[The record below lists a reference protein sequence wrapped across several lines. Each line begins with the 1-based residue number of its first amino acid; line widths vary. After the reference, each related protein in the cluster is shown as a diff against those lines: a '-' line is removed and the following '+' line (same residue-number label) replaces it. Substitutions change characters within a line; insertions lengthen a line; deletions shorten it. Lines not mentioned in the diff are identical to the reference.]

1 MTTDH
6 ETVAGRPTQREGLD
20 PRRWLTLIVLLL
32 AAFMNLLDISIV
44 NIAIPSIQRN
54 LHATYADVQW
64 ALAGYTLAYALV
76 LITGGRLG
84 DSFGRKRLFLIGVAG
99 FTVMS
104 ALCGAAASPGMLI
117 ACRVAQ
123 GAFGAIMI
131 PQVLSVIQVIFP
143 AAERIKALAAFGV
156 TAGLGTV
163 SGPLLGGLLTQHNLF
178 GLDWR
183 PIFLINV
190 PVGVLAFVASAVLVR
205 DSRAPRR
212 PRLDPGGVALISAAL
227 LALLYPLVQGRQ
239 LGWPTWTFVS
249 LAASLP
255 LFAAFVWYERA
266 KDRRDGSPLV
276 QLSLFGR
283 RSFAVGI
290 AIAVT
295 FFLGVT
301 SFALILTL
309 FLQVGFGFG
318 PLHAGLTFL
327 PFSGGVLV
335 SSGAA
340 ARLAP
345 RFGRGVT
352 MAGAAVMA
360 AAMAGL
366 IATVHHYGAAVT
378 TWEMVPALVAAGLG
392 MGAVL
397 APLADIVLDR
407 VPEQHAGS
415 ASGVFNTSLQLGASI
430 GVAVIG
436 VIFFGLLGS
445 QSAPAAAAVAP
456 QLRSELAAAHV
467 PAPVA
472 AHVATQ
478 FGDCLHARVVATD
491 PTVTPAACRLPG
503 GQAVPPAV
511 SHIVSAAGPA
521 AVRRDFAASV
531 ERTLWFQVGVF
542 GASFL
547 LMLAL
552 PRGAGRRRPE
562 AADAAAD
569 EDAEITETVAVTI
582 GGSHAYCT
590 TRRQRPHRQ
599 LPADL
604 GTGERSRG
612 DRSRPVA
619 SGADPGSGSDG
630 HQRPGHR
637 RERRRGSGIRCRRRS
652 VGARPARCEDA
663 GPARH
668 GRHSHRDRDGQARSP
683 ATHRRISRW
692 RVHRRRPGYQCC
704 REAHPAAAIREEL
717 RGHPADG
724 VRHRRQRAGLD
735 AGATADARQQAGHGK
750 LPSSSGLP
758 ATGRPADQP
767 RRRRAVHRRNAHAAQ
782 LGGRPTGDRVLTAQ
796 QATIAVGGNETWKR
810 VCGACEERR

>member
-1 MTTDH
+1 MTSDFDIRAAPPAAGEPPATDG
-6 ETVAGRPTQREGLD
+6 VPA
-20 PRRWLTLIVLLL
+20 PRRWLTLAVLLL

-54 LHATYADVQW
+54 LHASYADVQW

-84 DSFGRKRLFLIGVAG
+84 DTFGRKQLFMVGVAG

-104 ALCGAAASPGMLI
+104 ALCGAAQSSGMLI
-117 ACRVAQ
+117 SCRVAQ

-143 AAERIKALAAFGV
+143 ARERIKALAAFGV

-190 PVGVLAFVASAVLVR
+190 PVGIFALAASAFLVSE
-205 DSRAPRR
+205 SRAPRP
-212 PRLDPGGVALISAAL
+212 PRLDPGGVALSSAAL
-227 LALLYPLVQGRQ
+227 LLLLYPLVEGRQ
-239 LGWPTWTFVS
+239 LGWPIWTFAS
-249 LAASLP
+249 MAASLP
-255 LFAAFVWYERA
+255 MFGAFVAYELA

-276 QLSLFGR
+276 QLSMFRRRAFG
-283 RSFAVGI
+283 VGV

-309 FLQVGFGFG
+309 FLQVGLGFQ

-327 PFSGGVLV
+327 PFSGGVLLA
-335 SSGAA
+335 SGAA

-352 MAGAAVMA
+352 MTGAVVMA
-360 AAMAGL
+360 AGMAGL
-366 IATVHHYGAAVT
+366 VATVHHYGAAVT
-378 TWEMVPALVAAGLG
+378 TWDMVPALLVAGVG
-392 MGAVL
+392 MGSVL

-407 VPEQHAGS
+407 VPVQHAGS

-445 QSAPAAAAVAP
+445 QSAPAASAVAP

-467 PAPVA
+467 PAPLA
-472 AHVATQ
+472 QHVIAQ
-478 FGDCLHARVVATD
+478 FGDCLHARLVATD

-503 GQAVPPAV
+503 GQPIPPAIGQVV
-511 SHIVSAAGPA
+511 SGVGAV
-521 AVRRDFAASV
+521 AVRHDFAATL

-552 PRGAGRRRPE
+552 PRGAGRRRP
-562 AADAAAD
+562 DDTGQDGDRTIPAAAD
-569 EDAEITETVAVTI
+569 VTV
-582 GGSHAYCT
+582 G
-590 TRRQRPHRQ
+590 
-599 LPADL
+599 
-604 GTGERSRG
+604 
-612 DRSRPVA
+612 
-619 SGADPGSGSDG
+619 
-630 HQRPGHR
+630 
-637 RERRRGSGIRCRRRS
+637 
-652 VGARPARCEDA
+652 
-663 GPARH
+663 
-668 GRHSHRDRDGQARSP
+668 
-683 ATHRRISRW
+683 
-692 RVHRRRPGYQCC
+692 
-704 REAHPAAAIREEL
+704 
-717 RGHPADG
+717 
-724 VRHRRQRAGLD
+724 
-735 AGATADARQQAGHGK
+735 
-750 LPSSSGLP
+750 
-758 ATGRPADQP
+758 
-767 RRRRAVHRRNAHAAQ
+767 
-782 LGGRPTGDRVLTAQ
+782 
-796 QATIAVGGNETWKR
+796 
-810 VCGACEERR
+810 